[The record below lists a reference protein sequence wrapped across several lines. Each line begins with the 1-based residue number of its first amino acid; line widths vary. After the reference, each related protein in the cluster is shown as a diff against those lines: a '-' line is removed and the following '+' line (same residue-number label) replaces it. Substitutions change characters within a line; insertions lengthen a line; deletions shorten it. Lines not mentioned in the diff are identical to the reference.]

1 MARPPVQAKQR
12 KAVCLTGGRSSLIW
26 AKPEQA
32 MPTYSYLCDACG
44 KSFEKEQRISE
55 DALKTCVLCGKD
67 QAHRQ
72 IVSGNFILKGGGWY
86 SDGYGS
92 SKSKASA
99 KSESSSSES
108 SGKSEKSEKSESS
121 TSASTKTEATKSES
135 SSSSS
140 SDAAKGGGS
149 KTTAAS

>member
-1 MARPPVQAKQR
+1 
-12 KAVCLTGGRSSLIW
+12 
-26 AKPEQA
+26 

-55 DALKTCVLCGKD
+55 DAIKKCVFCGKD

-99 KSESSSSES
+99 KTESSSESSSSS
-108 SGKSEKSEKSESS
+108 SKSEKSDAA
-121 TSASTKTEATKSES
+121 TTKAEPSKSES
-135 SSSSS
+135 SSSSTA
-140 SDAAKGGGS
+140 SDAAKGGS
-149 KTTAAS
+149 TKASAAS